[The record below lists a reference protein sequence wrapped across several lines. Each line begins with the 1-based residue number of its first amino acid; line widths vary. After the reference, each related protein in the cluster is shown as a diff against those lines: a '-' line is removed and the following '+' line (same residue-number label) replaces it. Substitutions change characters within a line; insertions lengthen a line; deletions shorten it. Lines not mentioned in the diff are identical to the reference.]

1 MTDRGTEVNETARQV
16 TARAIEAGEARGAV
30 LTRTYPTGLE
40 DLWDACTNP
49 DRIPRWFL
57 PVSGELRVG
66 GRFQLEGNAGGTIER
81 CEPPTGLRAT
91 WEFGAAVSWI
101 ELRLTALDDDT
112 TRLELEH
119 LSPADDE
126 TWARFGP
133 GAVGIGWELGL
144 HGLGLHLAGADRL
157 DPAAAQAWAVSG
169 EGRRF
174 ITRSSEHWSEAA
186 VAAGTDPGTAHDWA
200 KRTTAF
206 YTGAPQP
213 D

>member
-1 MTDRGTEVNETARQV
+1 
-16 TARAIEAGEARGAV
+16 
-30 LTRTYPTGLE
+30 
-40 DLWDACTNP
+40 
-49 DRIPRWFL
+49 
-57 PVSGELRVG
+57 
-66 GRFQLEGNAGGTIER
+66 
-81 CEPPTGLRAT
+81 
-91 WEFGAAVSWI
+91 
-101 ELRLTALDDDT
+101 
-112 TRLELEH
+112 
-119 LSPADDE
+119 
-126 TWARFGP
+126 
-133 GAVGIGWELGL
+133 VGIGWELGL